1 MQWRGFIAVPT
12 LMNKGTRS
20 SCSPLNAKYAPL
32 IHEFL
37 LKYYRL
43 AMHVELSHGN
53 ILYVSAKCSFDE
65 PALKATFASTL
76 IIPSHLTALS
86 NMPIIS
92 EKPFTDGSKKGKGP
106 ISEDLKRV
114 EFETTPI
121 MSTYVPRSACVLTE
135 NSFWRMQLGSLS
147 TSKRLQRLRDT
158 MANAFLFEFIRPRDL
173 FRKANLAWRMRLRL
187 WIISARCSISSI
199 CFLNAISWQCMNSV
213 MELWRI
219 GD

>member
-1 MQWRGFIAVPT
+1 MLWRGFIAVHT
-12 LMNKGTRS
+12 LMNKATRS
-20 SCSPLNAKYAPL
+20 SCSPLNARYLPEHRASL
-32 IHEFL
+32 T
-37 LKYYRL
+37 YYRL
-43 AMHVELSHGN
+43 AMHVELFHGSPFCVT
-53 ILYVSAKCSFDE
+53 IKCSFDE

-121 MSTYVPRSACVLTE
+121 MSTYVPTVNPVLTDD
-135 NSFWRMQLGSLS
+135 SFWRMQLASSSIL
-147 TSKRLQRLRDT
+147 KHLQRLHGT
-158 MANAFLFEFIRPRDL
+158 TENAFLFECTRPRDL
-173 FRKANLAWRMRLRL
+173 FRKANLDWRMRSRL
-187 WIISARCSISSI
+187 WIISVRCLILSI
-199 CFLNAISWQCMNSV
+199 CFPSAISWRCMNSV